1 MSKQWKVSLANL
13 CIGAYRLLS
22 IGAKAARSPVHEQ
35 KFSRIVVF
43 STTALGDF
51 MLNTPAIRALRNR
64 YPDARITLVANPR
77 NRDLVSA
84 CRDVNDIVF
93 WDHKAKTLAA
103 TIWRL
108 RQRKP
113 QLAVIL
119 HSKAPYDLIA
129 AVFAGCSY
137 LFKNIYDDEL
147 PGQERW
153 LAAATRT
160 RDEGHLIQSKLDLVG
175 HLGCDTTNTEMF
187 VPVRAA
193 IGSPPAKTVIGFQLG
208 ASQPIRCW
216 PIEHFVSLA
225 KALLAEAE
233 DTMIA
238 LIGSDKESPLANRF
252 MVGLTPQQRQRV
264 ISHVGQTTL
273 PTLVTVIQGM
283 KVLVT
288 GDTGPLHLAIALKV
302 RTVSLFATASP
313 KKTGPYQDQDLH
325 RVLHAAIESDLAAA
339 ECLQPMALI
348 KVDEVL
354 RAVVGSMRGA
364 EPGPRRSSQ
373 AAAGQVQ
380 QSARPEMALLAAS

>member
-1 MSKQWKVSLANL
+1 MSKQWKVRLANL
-13 CIGAYRLLS
+13 CIGAYRFLS
-22 IGAKAARSPVHEQ
+22 ISPRARRSPVHDQ
-35 KFSRIVVF
+35 RFSRLVVF

-64 YPDARITLVANPR
+64 FPDASITLVANPR

-84 CRDVNDIVF
+84 CPYINDVVF
-93 WDHKAKTLAA
+93 WDHKARSIVA

-108 RQRKP
+108 RKRKP

-153 LAAATRT
+153 LEAATWT
-160 RDEGHLIQSKLDLVG
+160 RDKGHLIQSKLDLVG
-175 HLGCDTTNTEMF
+175 HLGCDTSNTEMF
-187 VPVRAA
+187 VPVRPV
-193 IGSPPAKTVIGFQLG
+193 IGGSPANTVIGFQLG

-216 PIEHFVSLA
+216 PIEHFIKLA

-233 DTMIA
+233 DTAIA
-238 LIGSDKESPLANRF
+238 LIGSDKERSLEARF
-252 MVGLTPQQRQRV
+252 MAGLTPQERQRV
-264 ISHVGQTTL
+264 ISHVGRTTL
-273 PTLVTVIQGM
+273 PTLLTVIQRM

-313 KKTGPYQDQDLH
+313 KKTGPYQDLALH
-325 RVLHAAIESDLAAA
+325 KVLHVAMDWRQLAEAGRPH
-339 ECLQPMALI
+339 PMALI
-348 KVDEVL
+348 TVDEVL
-354 RAVVGSMRGA
+354 RSVVASMRGA
-364 EPGPRRSSQ
+364 EPGHPRLLP
-373 AAAGQVQ
+373 AH
-380 QSARPEMALLAAS
+380 ARPVQRTARQEVAALAV

>member
-1 MSKQWKVSLANL
+1 MSKQWKVWLANI

-22 IGAKAARSPVHEQ
+22 IGRNAACSPVREQ
-35 KFSRIVVF
+35 KFSRLVVF

-84 CRDVNDIVF
+84 CPYVDDIVC
-93 WDHKAKTLAA
+93 WDHKAKSIVP

-108 RQRKP
+108 RKRKP

-119 HSKAPYDLIA
+119 HSKGPYDLIA

-153 LAAATRT
+153 LEAATWT

-175 HLGCDTTNTEMF
+175 QLGCDTSNTEMF
-187 VPVRAA
+187 VPARPVTGAA
-193 IGSPPAKTVIGFQLG
+193 PASIIGFQLG
-208 ASQPIRCW
+208 ASQPVRCW
-216 PIEHFVSLA
+216 PIEHFIKLA

-233 DTMIA
+233 DTAIA
-238 LIGSDKESPLANRF
+238 LIGSDRERSLETRF
-252 MVGLTPQQRQRV
+252 MAGLTSQERQRV
-264 ISHVGQTTL
+264 TSYVGRTTL
-273 PTLVTVIQGM
+273 PTLITVIQRM

-313 KKTGPYQDQDLH
+313 KKTGPYQDTALH
-325 RVLHAAIESDLAAA
+325 KVLHVAMDWRQPAGAEPLHPMAYIKADEVLHA
-339 ECLQPMALI
+339 
-348 KVDEVL
+348 
-354 RAVVGSMRGA
+354 VVASMRGA
-364 EPGPRRSSQ
+364 ETGHPQLLP
-373 AAAGQVQ
+373 AAARPGQRT
-380 QSARPEMALLAAS
+380 ARSEVAVLAVS

>member
-1 MSKQWKVSLANL
+1 MSKQWKMSLANL
-13 CIGAYRLLS
+13 CIGAYRFLS
-22 IGAKAARSPVHEQ
+22 IGVKATQPPVQEQ

-51 MLNTPAIRALRNR
+51 MLNTPAIRALRVR
-64 YPDARITLVANPR
+64 YPDAGITLVANPR
-77 NRDLVSA
+77 IRDLVSA
-84 CRDVNDIVF
+84 CRYVNDIVF
-93 WDHKAKTLAA
+93 WDHKAKSVMA

-108 RQRKP
+108 RKRRP

-153 LAAATRT
+153 LEAATWT

-187 VPVRAA
+187 LPVRPDV
-193 IGSPPAKTVIGFQLG
+193 GRPSAKIIIGFQLG

-216 PIEHFVSLA
+216 PIEHFVTLA
-225 KALLAEAE
+225 RSLLAETE
-233 DTMIA
+233 DAVIA
-238 LIGSDKESPLANRF
+238 LIGSDKESSLATRF
-252 MVGLTPQQRQRV
+252 MNGLTPQERQRV
-264 ISHVGQTTL
+264 INHVGHTTL
-273 PTLVTVIQGM
+273 ATLVTVIQGM

-313 KKTGPYQDQDLH
+313 KKTGPYQDKALH
-325 RVLHAAIESDLAAA
+325 KVLHAAIDAQALA
-339 ECLQPMALI
+339 EVERLRPMALI

-354 RAVVGSMRGA
+354 RSVIDLMRGA
-364 EPGPRRSSQ
+364 EPAPQRSLPEAPRHDRRTT
-373 AAAGQVQ
+373 GL
-380 QSARPEMALLAAS
+380 EMAVS